1 MAQEGYD
8 TLLALTDSRY
18 RLSMVVARRA
28 AQLKMGIPTV
38 LDVDDLPR
46 NENTVTL
53 AMKEFELT
61 DDVVWGDD
69 LPSVDELRRAVEPVR
84 VEAPAS
90 YSPAS
95 LDDDDD
101 DDLSI

>member
-8 TLLALTDSRY
+8 KLLALTDSRY

-28 AQLKMGIPTV
+28 AQLKLGIPTV

-53 AMKEFELT
+53 AMKELELT
-61 DDVVWGDD
+61 NDVVWGDD
-69 LPSVDELRRAVEPVR
+69 LPSADELRRAVEPVR
-84 VEAPAS
+84 VETPTS

-101 DDLSI
+101 DL